1 MVLNIRLVEY
11 LSDFF
16 RFLALGVPKEI
27 LCCRSRSV
35 SLRGMNVSVTENKN
49 LNSQDDRYMTIQQML
64 DHVCTHQCLAFINL
78 VDLYLIHLLIFWF
91 IFSSIK
97 KPSPILRLQ
106 KMKHPFLPVLLLMEH
121 YLFVKF
127 HPYAESYTSC
137 LGMQQ
142 Q

>member
-35 SLRGMNVSVTENKN
+35 SLRGMNVSLTENKN

-64 DHVCTHQCLAFINL
+64 DHVC
-78 VDLYLIHLLIFWF
+78 IH
-91 IFSSIK
+91 
-97 KPSPILRLQ
+97 
-106 KMKHPFLPVLLLMEH
+106 
-121 YLFVKF
+121 
-127 HPYAESYTSC
+127 
-137 LGMQQ
+137 
-142 Q
+142 